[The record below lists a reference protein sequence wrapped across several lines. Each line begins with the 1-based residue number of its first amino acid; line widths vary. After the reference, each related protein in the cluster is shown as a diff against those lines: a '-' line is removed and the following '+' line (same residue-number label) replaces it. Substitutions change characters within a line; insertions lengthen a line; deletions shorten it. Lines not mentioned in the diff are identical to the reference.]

1 MNALIIKLKLTDLNL
16 LLKHEQANFNVKCV
30 ITINTYKTR
39 VIKFIKKLIH
49 LLKSKF

>member
-16 LLKHEQANFNVKCV
+16 LLKHKQANFNIICI

-39 VIKFIKKLIH
+39 VIKLMRN
-49 LLKSKF
+49 